1 MATTQAEEEMA
12 LEALDA
18 AAADLAAAMA
28 LAAAAAAAEQSFPE
42 DPYSIE
48 MEV

>member
-1 MATTQAEEEMA
+1 MA